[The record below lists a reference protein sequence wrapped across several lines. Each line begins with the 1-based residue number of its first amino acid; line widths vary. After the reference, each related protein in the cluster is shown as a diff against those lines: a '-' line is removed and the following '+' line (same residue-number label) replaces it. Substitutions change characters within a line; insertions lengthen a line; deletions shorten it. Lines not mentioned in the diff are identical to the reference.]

1 MVQNYFEKGDK
12 MKKIAIFNHK
22 GGISKTTTSFN
33 LGWSIS
39 KLGKKVLLVDADSQC
54 NLSVYAL
61 GEDKFEK
68 HCIDK
73 PNENIYSALIPAFKS
88 QPRLIQP
95 VDCPKISENLFL
107 LPGHLDF
114 TENEVQLGIAMQLS
128 SAFSSMENLPGAINY
143 LIEETSKKYEI
154 DYVIFDMNPSL
165 SAINQN
171 IFVCSD
177 YYIIPT
183 SPDLFS
189 LMSIDSLCRVLSS
202 WETWAQKARP
212 LFSNATYPLPA
223 TTPIFLGYTINDFN
237 LSRGRPQ
244 HTFGGFMSQISER
257 VVKQLFPILQG
268 LQMTLPVERY
278 ETAYSAMCNCD
289 PNRKLDYPDNFCL
302 AQISNFNKLIAIS
315 NEKSIPIF
323 EITLDEELVQ
333 EGQRRTLSWFKFLY
347 KALAIRVLELTS
359 HE

>member
-1 MVQNYFEKGDK
+1 

-22 GGISKTTTSFN
+22 GGVSKTTTTFN
-33 LGWSIS
+33 LGWSLS
-39 KLGKKVLLVDADSQC
+39 KQGKKVLLVDADSQC
-54 NLSVYAL
+54 NLSMYAL
-61 GEDKFEK
+61 GEEKFDTHYIE
-68 HCIDK
+68 K
-73 PNENIYSALIPAFKS
+73 PNDNIYSALIPAFKS

-95 VDCPKISENLFL
+95 VECPEITENLYL

-128 SAFSSMENLPGAINY
+128 SAFTSMGNLPGAINY
-143 LIEETSKKYEI
+143 LIEETCKKYDI

-189 LMSIDSLCRVLSS
+189 VMSIDSLRRVLSS
-202 WETWAQKARP
+202 WETWAQNARP
-212 LFSNATYPLPA
+212 LFANATYPLPQ
-223 TTPIFLGYTINDFN
+223 TTPVFLGYTINDFN

-244 HTFGGFMSQISER
+244 QTFGSFMTQISDK
-257 VVKQLFPILQG
+257 VVNELVPVLQG
-268 LQMTLPVERY
+268 MQMTLPIH
-278 ETAYSAMCNCD
+278 AYQSGYSKMRGCD
-289 PNRKLDYPDNFCL
+289 PNRNIDYPDDYCL

-323 EITLDEELVQ
+323 EIVLDANLVQ

-347 KALAIRVLELTS
+347 HALAVRILELTS
-359 HE
+359 DE